1 MRALETVLRMTRSV
15 SSIASLAPRS
25 VPAETNVTVDEN
37 RHNESE
43 IFTVKENVPSAQPP
57 LTTEEILTLPEEDLL
72 SRMGTS
78 SLGLGSEEAER
89 RLNIYGTNELAKKKK
104 RAGIVSFLLHF
115 KSPLIL
121 VLLAAAAFAASTGD
135 VLDFTIIF
143 VIVLISV
150 CIDHYQE
157 SKAEN
162 AAEALKE
169 KVSTTATVLRDKIKK
184 ELKLSQI
191 VPGDIIFLSA
201 GDIAPAD
208 ARIISAKDLFIN
220 QSALT
225 GESFPAEKTAN
236 GLQSINLSSGSIT
249 EWNNYLFMGTSAVSG
264 TATAVVV
271 KTGGSTEY
279 GKIAKKLVEKPP
291 ETEFERG
298 VKGFSYLIMQVT
310 FVLIIFVFMVLALY
324 HRGLVQSLLFAA
336 ALAVGLTPELLPMI
350 ITMNLSKGA
359 INMSKKGVIVKHLPS
374 IENFGSMNVLC
385 TDKTGTLTENRIS
398 LASHVDSEGNDD
410 DKVLLFSY
418 LNSYFQ
424 TGLKS
429 PLDEAVLAH
438 KEINIESFQK
448 IDEVPFDFIR
458 RRVSVVVEQERQR
471 FFIAKGAPED
481 ILKVSTYYE
490 IGGLI
495 NDISEETRKKIEQR
509 YFDLSSEGLRVLGV
523 AYKKLKV
530 EKAVY
535 SVNDETDM
543 VFLGFIAFLD
553 PPKETAKESLQ
564 LLAKEGI
571 ELKILTGDNELVT
584 RNVCEQLG
592 FDIKGVVLG
601 SEIVQM
607 HDDALARVVE
617 EANVFAR
624 VTPVQKDRI
633 MNLLKSNGHVVGF
646 MGDGINDAASLK
658 TSDVG
663 ISVNNAVDVAKE
675 AADIILL
682 ESDLTVLA
690 EGVIEGRKTF
700 ANTMKYVMMG
710 ISSNFGNMFSV
721 AGAALFLS
729 FLPML
734 SIQILLNNL
743 LYTISQ
749 TTIATDNV
757 DEEYIERPKQWDI
770 SFIRNFMAL
779 QGPISS
785 IFDYVTFFLMLFVF
799 VPMLA
804 VSTTVVQKQHVFQT
818 AWFIESLCTQTL
830 VVFVIRTRMSPFWKS
845 RPGKYLT
852 FSSLA
857 VVASAIIIPYTVLG
871 RIFSFVPPPPAFYA
885 ALLLIIGTYLF
896 LAEVAKKWFYSRH
909 AYRIEQVLVPKRK
922 ALYLGRNAR
931 LVQDITAVICLR
943 SESEMPFDSLLE
955 DLSRSLNYSIDSDQ
969 VLQNLQ
975 HLRRGGL
982 ISVDWH
988 RRIIKREGPM
998 KEYVL
1003 KRIVASEMWPMLI
1016 DDWLKINRAIQ
1027 EKYGKVNAEYQD
1039 VLSPKQR

>member
-1 MRALETVLRMTRSV
+1 MTT
-15 SSIASLAPRS
+15 A
-25 VPAETNVTVDEN
+25 DEN
-37 RHNESE
+37 RHPESE
-43 IFTVKENVPSAQPP
+43 IFKVEENVPSAQPP
-57 LTTEEILTLPEEDLL
+57 LTTEEILTLPKNDFL

-78 SLGLGSEEAER
+78 AEGLSEEEAER
-89 RLNIYGTNELAKKKK
+89 RLRIYGTNELARKKK

-121 VLLAAAAFAASTGD
+121 ILLAAAAFSLASSFD
-135 VLDFTIIF
+135 YADFTIIL
-143 VIVLISV
+143 VIVMISV
-150 CIDHYQE
+150 SIDHYQE

-162 AAEALKE
+162 AAEVLKE
-169 KVSTTATVLRDKIKK
+169 KVSTTATVFRDNSKK
-184 ELKLSQI
+184 ELKLSLL
-191 VPGDIIFLSA
+191 VPGDIISLSA

-208 ARIISAKDLFIN
+208 ARVIDAKDLFMN

-225 GESFPAEKTAN
+225 GESFPVEKAAN
-236 GLQSINLSSGSIT
+236 ELQSSDIASGSIT
-249 EWNNYLFMGTSAVSG
+249 EWNNYVFMGTSVVSG
-264 TATAVVV
+264 TATAAVA

-279 GKIAKKLVEKPP
+279 GKIAKRLVAKPP

-310 FVLIIFVFMVLALY
+310 FLLIIFVFLALALL
-324 HRGLVQSLLFAA
+324 RRDLITSLLFAA

-350 ITMNLSKGA
+350 ITMNLSIGA
-359 INMSKKGVIVKHLPS
+359 VNMSKKGVIVKHLPS

-398 LASHVDSEGNDD
+398 LVMHIDSDGNDD
-410 DKVLLFSY
+410 DRVLLFSY

-429 PLDEAVLAH
+429 PLDDAVLAH
-438 KEINIESFQK
+438 KETDIEGFQK
-448 IDEVPFDFIR
+448 IDEVPFDFVR

-481 ILKVSTYYE
+481 ILKVSAYYE
-490 IGGLI
+490 VGGI
-495 NDISEETRKKIEQR
+495 ISDITEEKRKSIEQR
-509 YFDLSSEGLRVLGV
+509 FFDISSEGLRVLGV
-523 AYKKLKV
+523 AYKRLRA

-535 SVNDETDM
+535 TVNDETDM

-553 PPKETAKESLQ
+553 PPKGTAKESLG

-584 RNVCEQLG
+584 RKVCEQLG
-592 FDIKGVVLG
+592 FEIKGVVLG
-601 SEIVQM
+601 NEIVQM
-607 HDDALARVVE
+607 PDDALARVVE

-633 MNLLKSNGHVVGF
+633 MNLLKDNGHVVGF

-682 ESDLTVLA
+682 ENDLTVLA

-721 AGAALFLS
+721 AGAAPLLS
-729 FLPML
+729 FLPMAP
-734 SIQILLNNL
+734 IQILLNNL
-743 LYTISQ
+743 LYTFSQ

-757 DEEYIERPKQWDI
+757 DAEYIERPKQWDI
-770 SFIRNFMAL
+770 SFIRNFMAI

-785 IFDYVTFFLMLFVF
+785 IFDYLTFFLMLFFFYHVAP
-799 VPMLA
+799 VLPLTLTA
-804 VSTTVVQKQHVFQT
+804 KHSQSVFQT
-818 AWFIESLCTQTL
+818 AWFIESLSTQTL
-830 VVFVIRTRMSPFWKS
+830 VVFIIRTRMSPFWKS
-845 RPGKYLT
+845 RPGKYLMISS
-852 FSSLA
+852 FSVIA
-857 VVASAIIIPYTVLG
+857 VALIIPYTLLG
-871 RIFSFVPPPPAFYA
+871 AIFSFAPPPPLFYA
-885 ALLLIIGTYLF
+885 FLFLFIGAYLF
-896 LAEVAKKWFYSRH
+896 LAETAKRWFYSRH
-909 AYRIEQVLVPKRK
+909 AYRIEQPLIPRRK
-922 ALYLGRNAR
+922 ARYLSRTAR

-943 SESEMPFDSLLE
+943 PENEISFDSLVE
-955 DLSRSLNYSIDSDQ
+955 DLSRSLSYPIVSEQ
-969 VLQNLQ
+969 VLQDLQ
-975 HLRRGGL
+975 YLRRSGL
-982 ISVDWH
+982 VSVDWQ
-988 RRIIKREGPM
+988 RKIIKRESAM
-998 KEYVL
+998 KEFVL
-1003 KRIVASEMWPMLI
+1003 KRVAAGTTWPMVI
-1016 DDWLKINRAIQ
+1016 DDWLKISRTVK
-1027 EKYGKVNAEYQD
+1027 EKYGAINSEYQEL
-1039 VLSPKQR
+1039 VGPRQR

>member
-1 MRALETVLRMTRSV
+1 
-15 SSIASLAPRS
+15 
-25 VPAETNVTVDEN
+25 
-37 RHNESE
+37 
-43 IFTVKENVPSAQPP
+43 
-57 LTTEEILTLPEEDLL
+57 
-72 SRMGTS
+72 MGTS
-78 SLGLGSEEAER
+78 SQGLSSQEAER
-89 RLNIYGTNELAKKKK
+89 RLRIYGTNELARKKK
-104 RAGIVSFLLHF
+104 RAAVVSYLLHF

-121 VLLAAAAFAASTGD
+121 VLLAAASFAAATFDFS
-135 VLDFTIIF
+135 DFTIIF
-143 VIVLISV
+143 VIVIISV
-150 CIDHYQE
+150 TIDHYQE

-169 KVSTTATVLRDKIKK
+169 KVSTTATVLRDNTKK
-184 ELKLSQI
+184 ELKLPQI
-191 VPGDIIFLSA
+191 VPGDIVFLSA

-208 ARIISAKDLFIN
+208 ARIIDAKDLFIN

-225 GESFPAEKTAN
+225 GESFPVEKIPN
-236 GLQSINLSSGSIT
+236 ELQSIDVSSGSIT
-249 EWNNYLFMGTSAVSG
+249 EWDNYLFMGTSVVSG
-264 TATAVVV
+264 TATAAVV

-279 GKIAKKLVEKPP
+279 GKIAKRLVEKPP

-310 FVLIIFVFMVLALY
+310 FVLIIFVFMVLALLN
-324 HRGLVQSLLFAA
+324 RGLVQSLLFAA

-359 INMSKKGVIVKHLPS
+359 INMSKKGVVVKHLPS

-398 LASHVDSEGNDD
+398 LVSHVDAEGNDD

-438 KEINIESFQK
+438 KETNVEGFQK

-458 RRVSVVVEQERQR
+458 RRVSVVVEQERDR
-471 FFIAKGAPED
+471 LFIAKGAPED

-490 IGGLI
+490 VGGI
-495 NDISEETRKKIEQR
+495 ISDITEGIRKSIEQR
-509 YFDLSSEGLRVLGV
+509 FFDMSSEGLRVLGV
-523 AYKKLKV
+523 AYKRLRI

-535 SVNDETDM
+535 TVNDETDM

-553 PPKETAKESLQ
+553 PPKETAKESLR

-584 RNVCEQLG
+584 RKVCEQLG
-592 FDIKGVVLG
+592 FEVKGVVLG

-633 MNLLKSNGHVVGF
+633 MNLLKDNGHVVGF
-646 MGDGINDAASLK
+646 LGDGINDAPSIK

-675 AADIILL
+675 SADIILL
-682 ESDLTVLA
+682 QNDLTVLA

-721 AGAALFLS
+721 AGAALFLA

-743 LYTISQ
+743 LYTLSQ

-770 SFIRNFMAL
+770 SFIRNFMAI

-785 IFDYVTFFLMLFVF
+785 IFDYLTFFLMLFVF
-799 VPMLA
+799 VPMLPLTL
-804 VSTTVVQKQHVFQT
+804 TTVQRQHVFQT
-818 AWFIESLCTQTL
+818 AWFVESLLTQTL
-830 VVFVIRTRMSPFWKS
+830 VVFVIRTRRSPFWKS
-845 RPGKYLT
+845 MPGKYLT

-857 VVASAIIIPYTVLG
+857 VVASAIIIPYTSLG
-871 RIFSFVPPPPAFYA
+871 QVFHFVPPPPLFYA
-885 ALLLIIGTYLF
+885 ALLLIIGIYLF
-896 LAEVAKKWFYSRH
+896 LAETAKKWFYGRH
-909 AYRIEQVLVPKRK
+909 AFRIEQALIPRRK
-922 ALYLGRNAR
+922 AHYLSRTAR
-931 LVQDITAVICLR
+931 LVQDMTAVICLR
-943 SESEMPFDSLLE
+943 PENEISFDSLLE
-955 DLSRSLNYSIDSDQ
+955 DLSRSLSYPIDSEQ

-975 HLRRGGL
+975 YLRRSRL

-988 RRIIKREGPM
+988 KKTIKRESSM
-998 KEYVL
+998 KEFVM
-1003 KRIVASEMWPMLI
+1003 KRVVASTTWPMLS
-1016 DDWLKINRAIQ
+1016 DDWLKISRTVQ
-1027 EKYGKVNAEYQD
+1027 EKYGEVNSEYQE

>member
-1 MRALETVLRMTRSV
+1 
-15 SSIASLAPRS
+15 
-25 VPAETNVTVDEN
+25 
-37 RHNESE
+37 
-43 IFTVKENVPSAQPP
+43 
-57 LTTEEILTLPEEDLL
+57 
-72 SRMGTS
+72 MGTS
-78 SLGLGSEEAER
+78 SQGLSNEEAER
-89 RLNIYGTNELAKKKK
+89 RLKIYGTNELARKKK
-104 RAGIVSFLLHF
+104 RAAIVSYLLHF

-121 VLLAAAAFAASTGD
+121 ILLAAAAFAASDGD
-135 VLDFTIIF
+135 IADFSIIF
-143 VIVLISV
+143 VIVIISV
-150 CIDHYQE
+150 SIDHYQE

-169 KVSTTATVLRDKIKK
+169 TVSTTATVLRDNTKN
-184 ELKLSQI
+184 ELKLSLI
-191 VPGDIIFLSA
+191 VPGDIISLSA

-208 ARIISAKDLFIN
+208 ARIIDAKDLFIN

-236 GLQSINLSSGSIT
+236 ELQSIDVSSGAIT
-249 EWNNYLFMGTSAVSG
+249 EWNNYVFMGTSVVSG
-264 TATAVVV
+264 TATAAVV
-271 KTGGSTEY
+271 KTGGLTEY
-279 GKIAKKLVEKPP
+279 GKIAKRLVAKPP

-310 FVLIIFVFMVLALY
+310 FILIIFVFMALALE
-324 HRGLVQSLLFAA
+324 HRDLVQSLLFAA

-359 INMSKKGVIVKHLPS
+359 INMSKKGVVVKHLPS

-398 LASHVDSEGNDD
+398 LVSHVDAEGDDD
-410 DKVLLFSY
+410 DKVLLYSY
-418 LNSYFQ
+418 LNSHFQ

-438 KEINIESFQK
+438 KEVDIEGFEK

-458 RRVSVVVEQERQR
+458 RRVSVVVEQKRQR
-471 FFIAKGAPED
+471 VFIAKGAPED
-481 ILKVSTYYE
+481 VLKVSGYYE
-490 IGGLI
+490 VGGVI
-495 NDISEETRKKIEQR
+495 SDITEEKRKSIEQR
-509 YFDLSSEGLRVLGV
+509 FFDMSSDGLRVLGV
-523 AYKKLKV
+523 AYKRLKV

-535 SVNDETDM
+535 TVNDEIDM

-553 PPKETAKESLQ
+553 PPKETAKESLR

-584 RNVCEQLG
+584 RKVCEQLG
-592 FDIKGVVLG
+592 FEIKGVALG

-607 HDDALARVVE
+607 NDDALARVVE

-633 MNLLKSNGHVVGF
+633 MNLLKDNGHVVGF
-646 MGDGINDAASLK
+646 MGDGINDAASLR

-675 AADIILL
+675 SADIILL

-743 LYTISQ
+743 LYTLSQ

-770 SFIRNFMAL
+770 SFIRNFMAVE
-779 QGPISS
+779 GPISS
-785 IFDYVTFFLMLFVF
+785 IFDYLTFFLMLFVF
-799 VPMLA
+799 FHVVPILPLTLA
-804 VSTTVVQKQHVFQT
+804 NVHDQNVFQT
-818 AWFIESLCTQTL
+818 AWFVESLSTQTL
-830 VVFVIRTRMSPFWKS
+830 VVFVIRTIRSPFWKS

-857 VVASAIIIPYTVLG
+857 VVASAIIIPYTPLG
-871 RIFSFVPPPPAFYA
+871 PVFSFSPPPPLFYV
-885 ALLLIIGTYLF
+885 ALLLFICTYLF
-896 LAEVAKKWFYSRH
+896 LAETAKKWFYRRH
-909 AYRIEQVLVPKRK
+909 GFRIEQALIPRRK
-922 ALYLGRNAR
+922 AVYLSRTAR

-943 SESEMPFDSLLE
+943 PENEISFDSLLE
-955 DLSRSLNYSIDSDQ
+955 DLSRSLSYPIDSEL

-975 HLRRGGL
+975 RIRRSGL
-982 ISVDWH
+982 ISVDWNK
-988 RRIIKREGPM
+988 RIIKRESSM
-998 KEYVL
+998 KEFVL
-1003 KRIVASEMWPMLI
+1003 KRVIANPTWPMVI
-1016 DDWLKINRAIQ
+1016 DDWLKISRTVQ
-1027 EKYGKVNAEYQD
+1027 EKYGEVNSEYQE
-1039 VLSPKQR
+1039 VLSPKQRQ